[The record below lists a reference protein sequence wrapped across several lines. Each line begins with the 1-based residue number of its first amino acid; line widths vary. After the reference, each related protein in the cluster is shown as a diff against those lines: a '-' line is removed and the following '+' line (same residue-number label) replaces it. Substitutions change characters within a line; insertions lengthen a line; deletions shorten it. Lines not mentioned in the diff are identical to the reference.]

1 MTTKIIHARIVGEN
15 RILDG
20 FDVWFRDGTI
30 LAVTRDEHPFDAVP
44 DRVIDA
50 AGAYLSAGWIDI
62 HTHGAGGAD
71 FLDGTPDAY
80 RTAARTHA
88 EHGTTTLVP
97 TTTSV
102 DAARIVTS
110 AAALDAVRNDPDLPD
125 MPGLHLEGPYL
136 AVSQKGAQEDRF
148 IHPFD
153 EDETDAI
160 LAASDRILRWT
171 AAPELPGAEPFAKK
185 LTARGILPSIGHTD
199 ADFADVERAYR
210 MGFTHITHLYSC
222 MSTVHRVNAYRVA
235 GVLEA
240 AYYLDGMTAELIAD
254 GCHLPPELLRYAVKF
269 KGRDHLA
276 LVTDSMRAAGMPEGP
291 SILGAKENGLPVI
304 VEEGVAKLTD
314 RSAFAGSVATADRLV
329 RTMVGAGISLVDAV
343 YMITASP
350 ARIMGFRD
358 RGTLS
363 PGTRADFTL
372 FDEEIRVVRTIVGGQ
387 VICADQNEKG

>member
-1 MTTKIIHARIVGEN
+1 MITKIANARVVGE
-15 RILDG
+15 DG
-20 FDVWFRDGTI
+20 IRRGLGVWFRDGRI
-30 LAVTRDEHPFDAVP
+30 LAVTGEEHPHDASA

-50 AGAYLSAGWIDI
+50 KGAYLSPGWIDI

-88 EHGTTTLVP
+88 AHGTTTLLP

-110 AAALDAVRNDPDLPD
+110 AAALDAVRDDPDLPD

-153 EDETDAI
+153 EAETDAI

-171 AAPELPGAEPFAKK
+171 AAPELPGADAFAAR
-185 LTARGILPSIGHTD
+185 LRARGILPCIGHTD
-199 ADFADVERAYR
+199 ADFAEAERAYR
-210 MGFTHITHLYSC
+210 MGFTHVTHLYSC

-254 GCHLPPELLRYAVKF
+254 GCHLPPELLRFAVKF
-269 KGRDHLA
+269 KGRERLA
-276 LVTDSMRAAGMPEGP
+276 LVTDSMRAAGGPEGP
-291 SILGAKENGLPVI
+291 SILGARENGLPVI
-304 VEEGVAKLTD
+304 IEEGVAKLLD

-329 RTMVGAGISLVDAV
+329 RTAAGAGIPLADAV
-343 YMITASP
+343 YMMTAAP
-350 ARIMGFRD
+350 ARIVGLSD
-358 RGTLS
+358 RGTLT
-363 PGTRADFTL
+363 PGARADFTL
-372 FDEEIRVVRTIVGGQ
+372 FDDDVRVTATVVLGR
-387 VICADQNEKG
+387 VIFQRDGKTA

>member
-1 MTTKIIHARIVGEN
+1 MTTKITNARVVGEN
-15 RILDG
+15 EIYAG
-20 FDVWFRDGTI
+20 FDVWFRDGRI
-30 LAVTRDEHPFDAVP
+30 LAVTRDEHPFDAQA

-50 AGAYLSAGWIDI
+50 GGAYLSPGWIDI

-88 EHGTTTLVP
+88 EHGTTTLLP

-110 AAALDAVRNDPDLPD
+110 AAALDAVRDDPDLPD

-153 EDETDAI
+153 EAETDAI
-160 LAASDRILRWT
+160 LSASDRILRWT
-171 AAPELPGAEPFAKK
+171 AAPELPGAERFAER
-185 LTARGILPSIGHTD
+185 LLSRGILPCIGHTD
-199 ADFADVERAYR
+199 ADFAEVERAFR
-210 MGFTHITHLYSC
+210 MGFTHVTHLYSC

-269 KGRDHLA
+269 KGRERLA

-291 SILGAKENGLPVI
+291 SILGARENGLPVI

-343 YMITASP
+343 YMMTASP
-350 ARIMGFRD
+350 ARIIGLTD

>member
-1 MTTKIIHARIVGEN
+1 MTTKITNARIVA
-15 RILDG
+15 RDG
-20 FDVWFRDGTI
+20 IQDGLDVWFRDGI
-30 LAVTRDEHPFDAVP
+30 LLAVTGEENPHDAEA

-50 AGAYLSAGWIDI
+50 GGAYLSAGWIDM

-71 FLDGTPDAY
+71 FLDGTPEAY

-88 EHGTTTLVP
+88 EHGTTTLLP

-110 AAALDAVRNDPDLPD
+110 AAALDAVRDDPDLPD
-125 MPGLHLEGPYL
+125 MPGMHLEGPYL
-136 AVSQKGAQEDRF
+136 APSQKGAQEDRF

-153 EDETDAI
+153 EAETDAI

-171 AAPELPGAEPFAKK
+171 AAPELPGAEAFAWK

-199 ADFADVERAYR
+199 ADFAETEAAYR
-210 MGFTHITHLYSC
+210 MGFTHVTHLYSC

-269 KGRDHLA
+269 KGPDRLA
-276 LVTDSMRAAGMPEGP
+276 LVTDSMRAAGMGEGP

-329 RTMVGAGISLVDAV
+329 RTVVNAGIPLWDAV
-343 YMITASP
+343 TMMTSTP
-350 ARIMGFRD
+350 ARIMKFAD
-358 RGTLS
+358 RGTLT
-363 PGTRADFTL
+363 PGSRADLTL
-372 FDEEIRVVRTIVGGQ
+372 FDGEIRVTMTVVGGR
-387 VICADQNEKG
+387 VVYERTEI

>member
-1 MTTKIIHARIVGEN
+1 MITKIANARVVGE
-15 RILDG
+15 DG
-20 FDVWFRDGTI
+20 IRRGLGVWFRDGRI
-30 LAVTRDEHPFDAVP
+30 LAVTGEEHPHDASA

-50 AGAYLSAGWIDI
+50 KGAYLSPGWIDI

-88 EHGTTTLVP
+88 AHGTTTLLP

-110 AAALDAVRNDPDLPD
+110 AAALDAVQDDPDLPD

-153 EDETDAI
+153 EAETDAI

-171 AAPELPGAEPFAKK
+171 AAPELPGADAFAAR
-185 LTARGILPSIGHTD
+185 LRARGILPCIGHTD
-199 ADFADVERAYR
+199 ADFTETERAYR
-210 MGFTHITHLYSC
+210 MGFTHVTHLYSC

-254 GCHLPPELLRYAVKF
+254 GCHLPPELLRFAVKF
-269 KGRDHLA
+269 KGRERLA
-276 LVTDSMRAAGMPEGP
+276 LVTDSMRAAGGPEGP
-291 SILGAKENGLPVI
+291 SILGARENGLPVI
-304 VEEGVAKLTD
+304 VEEGVAKLLD

-329 RTMVGAGISLVDAV
+329 RTAAGAGIPLADAV
-343 YMITASP
+343 YMMTAAP
-350 ARIMGFRD
+350 ARIVGLSD
-358 RGTLS
+358 RGTLA
-363 PGTRADFTL
+363 PGARADFTL
-372 FDEEIRVVRTIVGGQ
+372 FDDDVRVTATVVLGR
-387 VICADQNEKG
+387 VIFQRDGKTA

>member
-1 MTTKIIHARIVGEN
+1 MITKIANARVVGE
-15 RILDG
+15 DG
-20 FDVWFRDGTI
+20 IRSGLGVWFRDGRI
-30 LAVTRDEHPFDAVP
+30 LAVTEEEHPHDASA

-50 AGAYLSAGWIDI
+50 KGAYLSPGWIDI

-88 EHGTTTLVP
+88 AHGTTTLLP

-110 AAALDAVRNDPDLPD
+110 AAALDAVRDDPDLPD

-153 EDETDAI
+153 EAETDAI

-171 AAPELPGAEPFAKK
+171 AAPELPGADAFAAR
-185 LTARGILPSIGHTD
+185 LRARGILPCIGHTD
-199 ADFADVERAYR
+199 ADFAETERAYR
-210 MGFTHITHLYSC
+210 MGFTHVTHLYSC

-254 GCHLPPELLRYAVKF
+254 GCHLPPELLRFAVKF
-269 KGRDHLA
+269 KRRERLA
-276 LVTDSMRAAGMPEGP
+276 LVTDSMRAAGGPEGP
-291 SILGAKENGLPVI
+291 SILGARENGLPVI
-304 VEEGVAKLTD
+304 VEEGVAKLLD

-329 RTMVGAGISLVDAV
+329 RTAAGAGIPLADAV
-343 YMITASP
+343 YMMTAAP
-350 ARIMGFRD
+350 ARIVGLSD
-358 RGTLS
+358 RGTLA
-363 PGTRADFTL
+363 PGARADFTL
-372 FDEEIRVVRTIVGGQ
+372 FDDDVRVTATVVLGR
-387 VICADQNEKG
+387 VIFQRDGKTA

>member
-1 MTTKIIHARIVGEN
+1 MITKIANARVVGE
-15 RILDG
+15 DG
-20 FDVWFRDGTI
+20 IRRGLGVWFRDGRI
-30 LAVTRDEHPFDAVP
+30 LAVTGEEHPHDASA

-50 AGAYLSAGWIDI
+50 KGAYLSPGWIDI

-88 EHGTTTLVP
+88 AHGTTTLLP

-110 AAALDAVRNDPDLPD
+110 AAALDAVRDDPDLPD

-153 EDETDAI
+153 EAETDAI

-171 AAPELPGAEPFAKK
+171 AAPELPGADAFAAR
-185 LTARGILPSIGHTD
+185 LRARGILPCIGHTD
-199 ADFADVERAYR
+199 ADFAETERAYR
-210 MGFTHITHLYSC
+210 MGFTHVTHLYSC

-254 GCHLPPELLRYAVKF
+254 GCHLPPELLRFAVKF
-269 KGRDHLA
+269 KGRERLA
-276 LVTDSMRAAGMPEGP
+276 LVTDSMRAAGGPEGP
-291 SILGAKENGLPVI
+291 SILGARENGLPVI
-304 VEEGVAKLTD
+304 VEEGVAKLLD

-329 RTMVGAGISLVDAV
+329 RTAAGAGIPLADAV
-343 YMITASP
+343 YMMTAAP
-350 ARIMGFRD
+350 ARIVGLSD
-358 RGTLS
+358 RGTLA
-363 PGTRADFTL
+363 PGARADFTL
-372 FDEEIRVVRTIVGGQ
+372 FDDDVRVTATVVLGR
-387 VICADQNEKG
+387 VIFQRDGKTA